1 MTIVTIIYCCFK
13 TRVSLFL
20 AHIVLFSFFIRDYYT
35 NHCIHFTSV
44 FLVNFLRINKQ
55 NYQIHLIY
63 CVPRT
68 CLLSHG
74 STVLVGLGLL
84 CEVPRS
90 HLDARRSVGILWT
103 SYRPVAETS
112 TRQHTTL
119 TRDRHLCPRWDSNLQ
134 SQQLSFRRP
143 TL

>member
-1 MTIVTIIYCCFK
+1 MTIVTIICSCSK
-13 TRVSLFL
+13 ARVSLFL
-20 AHIVLFSFFIRDYYT
+20 AHILLFSFFIRDYYT

-44 FLVNFLRINKQ
+44 FLVNFVRINKQ
-55 NYQIHLIY
+55 NHQIRLIY
-63 CVPRT
+63 CVPRM

-84 CEVPRS
+84 CEVLRS
-90 HLDARRSVGILWT
+90 LLDTRRSVGILWT

-119 TRDRHLCPRWDSNLQ
+119 TRDRHLCPRWDSNPQ
-134 SQQLSFRRP
+134 SQQVSVRRP